1 MCIRD
6 SPNSFPFLPKSLP
19 ILSFNSVGKGPSPT
33 LVVYDFVIPKTYW
46 IELGPQP
53 VPVAALAAT
62 VFEEVTKG

>member
-1 MCIRD
+1 M
-6 SPNSFPFLPKSLP
+6 P

-46 IELGPQP
+46 IESGPQP